1 MDSIHIETNTGW
13 KSAWENKVFRKRVY
27 TGLLLTVVIFTC
39 LPFFFQYIQ
48 QRPGILLNYWVLAA
62 IPPHNVSVLIFI
74 CIWST
79 LLLTLIRAYKD
90 PAFFLIMLY
99 SYSVV
104 CIFRYITMS
113 LVPLETPTGLIP
125 LVDPLSN
132 LFYGKKFITKDLFFS
147 GHTSTLFLMHLCFQ
161 HRRDKYF
168 SLATTILVG
177 AFVLVQHVHYTI
189 DVLAAPIFTFIAY
202 KITKKWITSWQIG
215 LPANNN

>member
-13 KSAWENKVFRKRVY
+13 KLAWGNTVFRKKVY
-27 TGLLLTVVIFTC
+27 TGFLLTVVIFTC

-48 QRPGILLNYWVLAA
+48 QRPGIVLNDWVLNA
-62 IPPHNVSVLIFI
+62 IPSHNVSALIFI

-90 PAFFLIMLY
+90 PGFFLLMLY
-99 SYSVV
+99 SYSIV

-113 LVPLETPTGLIP
+113 LVPLETPKGLIP
-125 LVDPLSN
+125 LIDPLSN

-177 AFVLVQHVHYTI
+177 ALVLVQHVHYTI

-202 KITKKWITSWQIG
+202 KITKKWITSWQIS